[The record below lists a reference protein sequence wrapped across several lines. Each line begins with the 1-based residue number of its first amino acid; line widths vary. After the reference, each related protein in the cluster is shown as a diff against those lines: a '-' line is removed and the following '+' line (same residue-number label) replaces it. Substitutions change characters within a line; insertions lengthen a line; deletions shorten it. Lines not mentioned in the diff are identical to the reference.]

1 MSKRVEYK
9 LDLVSFGCYLGVN
22 GCQWVLFRVMKAC
35 GGPISRPLSVFLG
48 GGVNVGARVFV
59 VGYYC
64 IVE

>member
-1 MSKRVEYK
+1 M
-9 LDLVSFGCYLGVN
+9 LF
-22 GCQWVLFRVMKAC
+22 GCQWVFFRVMKAC

-48 GGVNVGARVFV
+48 GGVKVGARVFV